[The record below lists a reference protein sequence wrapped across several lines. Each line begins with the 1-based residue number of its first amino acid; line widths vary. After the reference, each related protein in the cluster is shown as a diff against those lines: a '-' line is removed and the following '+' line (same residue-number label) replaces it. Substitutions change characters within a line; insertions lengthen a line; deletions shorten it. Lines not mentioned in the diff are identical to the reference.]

1 MAEEKK
7 KENFFKNMLKSIK
20 DFDKYE
26 DFALETPG
34 KAMKYLLK
42 LVAVLCIILCLAYT
56 YKTLNG
62 VEKLYKELK
71 EKAPEFSYKDGTLDA
86 SETKILEDYAD
97 TIGIVIIDTNVELED
112 INNTYSENINKYGS
126 GFVFTKN
133 NLVIYNPNIKE
144 PIKYNYSD
152 MLKTYNLTEFTKQDI
167 VAQAESINIISISIS
182 IYVVMY
188 IYLFMIYFISV
199 MIDVLILT
207 LLAYVI
213 SRCSRIKLKGAPA
226 FGIAVHAITLPVIL
240 NLIYTVVNLLTN
252 FEVKYFDIMYNTIA
266 CIYVIVAILM
276 IKTDFINRQAEL
288 IKIAQ
293 EQMKVREELKKQEEE
308 KKEETKKDN
317 KKEEKP
323 EKEKKDKKEKEEEQ
337 TDKPLGDATCRNNEQ

>member
-42 LVAVLCIILCLAYT
+42 LVAILCIILCLAYT
-56 YKTLNG
+56 YKTLSG

-71 EKAPEFSYKDGTLDA
+71 EKAPEFSYREGSLDA

-97 TIGIVIIDTNVELED
+97 TIGIVIIDTNIETENID
-112 INNTYSENINKYGS
+112 NTYSEDINKYGA

-133 NLVIYNPNIKE
+133 NLIIYNPNIKE

-152 MLKTYNLTEFTKQDI
+152 MLKAYNLTEFTKQDI
-167 VAQAESINIISISIS
+167 ITQAEEINIISISIS
-182 IYVVMY
+182 VYAIMY
-188 IYLFMIYFISV
+188 IYLFIMYFISII
-199 MIDVLILT
+199 IDVLILT

-213 SRCSRIKLKGAPA
+213 SRCSRIKLKGAPS

-240 NLIYTVVNLLTN
+240 NIIYTVVNLLIG

-293 EQMKVREELKKQEEE
+293 EQMKVREELKKEEKNKEE
-308 KKEETKKDN
+308 KKDTDN
-317 KKEEKP
+317 KKEEP
-323 EKEKKDKKEKEEEQ
+323 EKENKDKKEKKEEQ